1 MKKLIFSRL
10 SYLYALALSQ
20 TARSTYLTTFGAGI
34 NAFLGFVFTIIVA
47 RSVSPADFGLFS
59 VVMNL
64 MAILLVVGDAGL
76 SSSILRFLPQA
87 IRESRKDKSQ
97 RIIKASFLATFLI
110 GGFLALLLFLLSS
123 PLSEVVFVK
132 RELVL
137 PLMVVSVALVG
148 LPLSSLFVSILQ
160 GQQRFLF
167 GVITESSVY
176 LMKTL
181 ITIFLLLSGNLNLVS
196 VLIIFSLTSFTG
208 LILGFFFIGPR
219 FLTAKTDFS
228 LLKTLFGF
236 GVWVALGRIANAVS
250 GKIDTLML
258 VRFVE
263 TAEVGFYAAAQRMTF
278 IFPVMVTGVAA
289 VLQPKFASLKTL
301 AEAKTFT
308 KKSILLFSLLVLP
321 IIILFILAPWV
332 TIWIYGQAYEPAA
345 IIFQWLLVSSF
356 FFIVGSVPAIII
368 LYYLGD
374 SRFYTAIS
382 VFTLFLIFLGNLV
395 LIPRL
400 GVIGPAISL
409 AFAYGAG
416 TLISSL
422 FLYKRFKEQG

>member
-1 MKKLIFSRL
+1 MKKHI
-10 SYLYALALSQ
+10 SYLYTLALSQ

-34 NAFLGFVFTIIVA
+34 NGFMGFVFTIVVA

-64 MAILLVVGDAGL
+64 LTILLVIADAGFN
-76 SSSILRFLPQA
+76 SSILKFLPQA
-87 IRESRKDKSQ
+87 IRDSEREKSQ
-97 RIIKASFLATFLI
+97 KIIKVSFLTTLFISGL
-110 GGFLALLLFLLSS
+110 LALLLFLFSS
-123 PLSEVVFVK
+123 PLAEIVFLK
-132 RELVL
+132 GELIL
-137 PLMVVSVALVG
+137 PFIITSVALIG
-148 LPLSSLFVSILQ
+148 LPLTYLFVAILQ

-176 LMKTL
+176 LLKVL
-181 ITIFLLLSGNLNLVS
+181 AIIILFLMGRLNLVS
-196 VLIIFSLTSFTG
+196 VLIILSLTSFTG
-208 LILGFFFIGPR
+208 VVLGIFFIRPSFFR
-219 FLTAKTDFS
+219 AKTDLA
-228 LLKTLFGF
+228 LLRTLFGF
-236 GVWVALGRIANAVS
+236 GAWVALARIATAVS

-308 KKSILLFSLLVLP
+308 KKSSLLFASLVLP
-321 IIILFILAPWV
+321 IILLFILAPWFTV
-332 TIWIYGQAYEPAA
+332 WIYGQAYEPAV
-345 IIFQWLLVSSF
+345 IIFRWLLLSSF
-356 FFIVGSVPAIII
+356 FFVVGSVPIIII

-374 SRFYTAIS
+374 SKFFTAIS
-382 VFTLFLIFLGNLV
+382 LFTLLLIVFGNLI

-416 TLISSL
+416 FLISSL
-422 FLYKRFKEQG
+422 FVFKRFKERE